1 MAITNYIQDELNE
14 YLNKNFI
21 MGEVH
26 NSNQSL
32 GLSASSSVHG
42 AVLYAFD
49 DCIVMMWHD

>member
-1 MAITNYIQDELNE
+1 MAITNYIPDELNE

-32 GLSASSSVHG
+32 GLSASSSVYG

-49 DCIVMMWHD
+49 DCIVMM